1 MCICIV
7 TSLIASTTHS
17 DIVREMSQLLGFHL
31 KNMHYDEFTKKPTN
45 KDLWGL
51 LGRQTT
57 LGDREPQTDDLKG

>member
-1 MCICIV
+1 
-7 TSLIASTTHS
+7 
-17 DIVREMSQLLGFHL
+17 MSQLLGFHL